1 MEEGS
6 PKPKVSE
13 FVDESKE
20 EGDMDEMDEDENEDS
35 EISDGSDSWGVPNRE
50 ITLLCDSVSLTDF
63 GLISTFETDYTLEV
77 VQHSVSIILIR
88 QMYSTNVCTSFCLL
102 RIFVPQNVIKSEPN
116 LYLVV
121 SLTDQWL

>member
-1 MEEGS
+1 MLEAFFAWQDIVPAGKLMEEGS
-6 PKPKVSE
+6 QSVTSHLPLL
-13 FVDESKE
+13 
-20 EGDMDEMDEDENEDS
+20 EGAH
-35 EISDGSDSWGVPNRE
+35 V
-50 ITLLCDSVSLTDF
+50 TVSLTDF

-102 RIFVPQNVIKSEPN
+102 KMFVPQNVIKSEPN

-121 SLTDQWL
+121 SLTAQ